1 MRRAGPAPPYP
12 ARSQQ
17 IFERLTLLGT
27 VTVAIEFDVSID
39 VIDEMTQAIIVVP
52 SAVGP
57 VEQPPEHFWD
67 NVFTAKALCRGFLYR
82 STVHGS
88 VRRSYLGR

>member
-1 MRRAGPAPPYP
+1 MPFQSPIRALMLLYAARRARSSLP

-27 VTVAIEFDVSID
+27 VIVAIEFDVSID
-39 VIDEMTQAIIVVP
+39 VINEMTQAIIVVP

-57 VEQPPEHFWD
+57 RRAASG
-67 NVFTAKALCRGFLYR
+67 TFL
-82 STVHGS
+82 G
-88 VRRSYLGR
+88 

>member
-27 VTVAIEFDVSID
+27 VIVAIEFDVSID

-57 VEQPPEHFWD
+57 VEQPPG
-67 NVFTAKALCRGFLYR
+67 TFL
-82 STVHGS
+82 G
-88 VRRSYLGR
+88 